1 MAPAP
6 SGAIRTRVLGKEPAT
21 PQVYTR
27 AMASVP
33 RPTPTF
39 NAPSAL
45 EYFDALVADDEQF
58 PLLEAAIAIA

>member
-1 MAPAP
+1 MA
-6 SGAIRTRVLGKEPAT
+6 
-21 PQVYTR
+21 Q
-27 AMASVP
+27 VP

-58 PLLEAAIAIA
+58 PLLEAAIAIAQDETPGLDV